1 MGRFSKPDVWVA
13 TRNVAFSWRMSR
25 AASYGDRG
33 YERGRWRVAGKQLAF
48 GAFMKAYLT
57 ALSALVGALAVPLAA
72 APTQRA
78 LLIGINTYQPA
89 GTRAEHPA
97 GCIYGRC
104 ELGAFQNLDGSVN
117 DAQAMADLLASPKF
131 GFPAGQVVLLTN
143 PAPPQPRPGVVVL
156 PADQTT
162 HDGILAAM
170 QKYLVN
176 VPQKGDTVVFYDASH
191 GSLRVNSKGNKLTV
205 LVNGQYVHADST
217 LVPSD
222 AYKGGYDV
230 RDREMSRIFNAALD
244 KGIHLTVIFDS
255 CHSGG
260 ISRGIGPKYRERAL
274 AFDPRDINEAP
285 DTRPVPT
292 ERQDNPALVF
302 SAAQQDQTAKEMPLT
317 GGADRGARGFHGSV
331 DRDAAGYAR
340 RHTRYARLRAREGR
354 ARRKQRAR
362 SGPGSRRHRG
372 APPATS
378 LRRSC
383 GKIQQS
389 PRGRPRDHRRRQR
402 VARHRERRRRGCRH

>member
-1 MGRFSKPDVWVA
+1 
-13 TRNVAFSWRMSR
+13 
-25 AASYGDRG
+25 
-33 YERGRWRVAGKQLAF
+33 
-48 GAFMKAYLT
+48 MKAYLT
-57 ALSALVGALAVPLAA
+57 SLCALVGALAVPLAA

-89 GTRAEHPA
+89 GTTAEHPA

-117 DAQAMADLLASPKF
+117 DAQAMADLLTSPKF

-170 QKYLVN
+170 QKYLVD

-260 ISRGIGPKYRERAL
+260 ISRGIGPKYQERAL
-274 AFDPRDINEAP
+274 AFDPRDIDEAP

-317 GGADRGARGFHGSV
+317 GGATEAHGAFTAALIETLQAMPADTPATLIYERVKAVLEGSSV
-331 DRDAAGYAR
+331 PDQDPDLDA
-340 RHTRYARLRAREGR
+340 T
-354 ARRKQRAR
+354 
-362 SGPGSRRHRG
+362 RG

-378 LRRSC
+378 FRRNC
-383 GKIQQS
+383 GKIQQG